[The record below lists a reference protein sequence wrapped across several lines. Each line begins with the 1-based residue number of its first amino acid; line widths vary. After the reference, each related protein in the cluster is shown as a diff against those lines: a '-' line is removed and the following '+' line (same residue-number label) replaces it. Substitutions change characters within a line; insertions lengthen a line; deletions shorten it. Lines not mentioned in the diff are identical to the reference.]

1 MPLDEP
7 PPRPARAILIVEDE
21 PLIAWSL
28 ADMAEDLGYDVIGPV
43 ATEIE
48 AIDAAQRRRP
58 DAILMD
64 FRLSGGG
71 NGLSAARR
79 IREVDTAVPIIFCTA
94 YAGEKGLREEMM
106 ALPKSALITKP
117 VQRSQ
122 LQRALVD
129 VMGRQ

>member
-7 PPRPARAILIVEDE
+7 PPRSSRAILIVEDE

-43 ATEIE
+43 ATELE
-48 AIDAAQRRRP
+48 AIDEARRQRP

-64 FRLSGGG
+64 IRLSGGG

-79 IREVDTAVPIIFCTA
+79 IREVDTAVPIVFCTA
-94 YAGEKGLREEMM
+94 YAGEQGLREEML
-106 ALPKSALITKP
+106 AVPKSALITKP
-117 VQRSQ
+117 VQRGQ
-122 LQRALVD
+122 LQRALID
-129 VMGRQ
+129 VMGG